1 MAHFAKIDS
10 NNKVETVIVA
20 PDQAYV
26 DSLGGRWIQTSYN
39 TLAGVHYDPI
49 TGQPS
54 ADQSKAL
61 RKNYAGK
68 GMNYDESR
76 DAFISDQPYPSW
88 TLNET
93 SCIYEPPVAI
103 PTIWTYATDERDN
116 EIFKSTDWDEP
127 NLRWI
132 AVKQDDTNVYWNPD
146 TTSWVSY

>member
-76 DAFISDQPYPSW
+76 DAFILDQPYPSW

-103 PTIWTYATDERDN
+103 PTIWTYAADERDN

-132 AVKQDDTNVYWNPD
+132 AVKQDDTNVYWDPN

>member
-39 TLAGVHYDPI
+39 TLAGVHYDPV

-61 RKNYAGK
+61 RKNFAGI
-68 GMNYDESR
+68 GANYDESR

-103 PTIWTYATDERDN
+103 PTIWTYATDDRDD

-127 NLRWI
+127 NLRCI
-132 AVKQDDTNVYWNPD
+132 AVKQDNTKVYWDSD
-146 TTSWVSY
+146 TTNWISS

>member
-39 TLAGVHYDPI
+39 TFAGVHYDPI

-76 DAFISDQPYPSW
+76 DAFILDQPYPSW

-93 SCIYEPPVAI
+93 SCIYEPPVAV
-103 PTIWTYATDERDN
+103 PTIWTYATDDRDN

>member
-39 TLAGVHYDPI
+39 TLAGVHYDPV

-61 RKNYAGK
+61 RKNFAGI
-68 GMNYDESR
+68 GANYDESR

-103 PTIWTYATDERDN
+103 PTIWTYATDDRDD

-132 AVKQDDTNVYWNPD
+132 AVKQDNTKVYWDSD
-146 TTSWVSY
+146 TTNWISY

>member
-39 TLAGVHYDPI
+39 TFAGVHYDPI

-103 PTIWTYATDERDN
+103 PTIWTYAADERDN

>member
-39 TLAGVHYDPI
+39 TSAGVHYDPV

-61 RKNYAGK
+61 RKNFAGI
-68 GMNYDESR
+68 GYTYDRGR
-76 DAFISDQPYPSW
+76 DAFYPPQPYPSW
-88 TLNET
+88 ALNDTTCTWEAPIAYPSDGKIYDWNEETQQWELNE
-93 SCIYEPPVAI
+93 
-103 PTIWTYATDERDN
+103 
-116 EIFKSTDWDEP
+116 
-127 NLRWI
+127 
-132 AVKQDDTNVYWNPD
+132 
-146 TTSWVSY
+146 

>member
-76 DAFISDQPYPSW
+76 DAFILDQPYPSW

-93 SCIYEPPVAI
+93 SCIYEPPVAV
-103 PTIWTYATDERDN
+103 PTIWTYATDDRDN

>member
-76 DAFISDQPYPSW
+76 DAFILDQPYPSW
-88 TLNET
+88 ILNET

-132 AVKQDDTNVYWNPD
+132 AVKQDNTKVYWNPD
-146 TTSWVSY
+146 TTSWVHY

>member
-88 TLNET
+88 ILNET

-103 PTIWTYATDERDN
+103 PTIWTYAADERDN

>member
-61 RKNYAGK
+61 RKNFAGI
-68 GMNYDESR
+68 GANYDESR

-103 PTIWTYATDERDN
+103 PTIWTYATDERED
-116 EIFKSTDWDEP
+116 EIFKFTDWDEP

-132 AVKQDDTNVYWNPD
+132 AIKQDDTNIYWDPN

>member
-103 PTIWTYATDERDN
+103 PTIWTYAADERDN

>member
-93 SCIYEPPVAI
+93 SCIYEPPVAV
-103 PTIWTYATDERDN
+103 PTIWTYAADERDN

>member
-39 TLAGVHYDPI
+39 TSAGVHYDPV

-61 RKNYAGK
+61 RKNFAGI
-68 GMNYDESR
+68 GANYDESR

-103 PTIWTYATDERDN
+103 PTIWTYATDERED
-116 EIFKSTDWDEP
+116 EIFKFTDWDEP

-132 AVKQDDTNVYWNPD
+132 AIKQDDTNIYWDPN

>member
-39 TLAGVHYDPI
+39 TLAGVHYDPV

-61 RKNYAGK
+61 RKNYAGI
-68 GMNYDESR
+68 GENYDES
-76 DAFISDQPYPSW
+76 
-88 TLNET
+88 
-93 SCIYEPPVAI
+93 
-103 PTIWTYATDERDN
+103 
-116 EIFKSTDWDEP
+116 IFAK
-127 NLRWI
+127 
-132 AVKQDDTNVYWNPD
+132 
-146 TTSWVSY
+146 

>member
-39 TLAGVHYDPI
+39 TFAGVHYDPI

-132 AVKQDDTNVYWNPD
+132 AVKQDNTNVYWNPD
-146 TTSWVSY
+146 TSSWVSY

>member
-39 TLAGVHYDPI
+39 TAAGVHYDPV

-61 RKNYAGK
+61 RKNYAGI

-76 DAFISDQPYPSW
+76 DAFISDQPYSSW

-103 PTIWTYATDERDN
+103 PTIWTYATDERDD
-116 EIFKSTDWDEP
+116 EVFKSTDWDEP

>member
-61 RKNYAGK
+61 RKNYPSIGWK
-68 GMNYDESR
+68 YDVSG
-76 DAFISDQPYPSW
+76 DGFYDPNKPFSSW
-88 TLNET
+88 VLDSTT
-93 SCIYEPPVAI
+93 FFWVAPVAY
-103 PTIWTYATDERDN
+103 PTITTYSDGTKEYG
-116 EIFKSTDWDEP
+116 IDWDET
-127 NLRWI
+127 NLRWT
-132 AVKQDDTNVYWNPD
+132 AVDKEDPQNSFNWDATNLN
-146 TTSWVSY
+146 WVNV